1 MQGYVNDPEET
12 RGVLT
17 SDGWFRTG
25 DLATMSPDGL
35 VRIVGRKRERILR
48 GGHSVFPQEVEA
60 VLFTHPAVAEAAVL
74 AVARPPPRHEEHGLV
89 ALPAPARPRA
99 RARPLSFPALLAGV
113 Q

>member
-60 VLFTHPAVAEAAVL
+60 VLLTHPEVAEAAVGGVPHPTPGDEGP
-74 AVARPPPRHEEHGLV
+74 AFV
-89 ALPAPARPRA
+89 ALPPRGDA
-99 RARPLSFPALLAGV
+99 DAGALRLYCPE
-113 Q
+113 